1 MARQRSK
8 DRGLYV
14 LESLVT
20 YRLMRLADTL
30 VRAAGQVY
38 RAHHGV
44 SLTELRLLAM
54 IGRHQPLAVN
64 EASRLTGIDKAW
76 VSRSL
81 TALVKRKL
89 VIRQPHPSDSRIVLL
104 SLTPSG
110 RAKVQQIVPLAV
122 ARHERLLAALTERQQ
137 TTLNLCLDKLQVRV
151 EDLLMNPKGNGR
163 LIRERRP
170 GPDTDGDLRK
180 TSADFAVG

>member
-8 DRGLYV
+8 DPGLYV

-30 VRAAGQVY
+30 VRAAGHVY
-38 RAHHGV
+38 RAQHGI
-44 SLTELRLLAM
+44 SLTELRLLGM

-104 SLTPSG
+104 SLTPGG

-122 ARHERLLAALTERQQ
+122 ARHQRLLATLSERQR
-137 TTLNLCLDKLQVRV
+137 TTLDECLDKLQVQV
-151 EDLLMNPKGNGR
+151 DDLLANAGGNDGPVHRHPKSA
-163 LIRERRP
+163 EA
-170 GPDTDGDLRK
+170 RK
-180 TSADFAVG
+180 RG